1 MSVAWLLLAALSVAI
16 ATLTGTLLIRTR
28 RRRRRVREALHE
40 LRRPLQAVAL
50 SRESERED
58 PLLAQ
63 LRAALADLENAIWG
77 RAEARCCDRVAL
89 DDLLDDA
96 ARRWG
101 RRSVRVTPPPA
112 AAVLD
117 ADRVR
122 LGMALDNLIA
132 NGLEHGR
139 GPVEVAA
146 RLSDR
151 SLRLEVTNGRRRG
164 ILPLD
169 GSIAAPKG
177 LRDSRRGH
185 GLRIARRQ
193 ARSENGAL
201 EPPRSRA
208 DGSVVAAVELPR
220 ADSRRGT

>member
-1 MSVAWLLLAALSVAI
+1 VSAAWLLLAALPGPAAGRAGV
-16 ATLTGTLLIRTR
+16 LLSRR

-40 LRRPLQAVAL
+40 LRRPLQAVAFA
-50 SRESERED
+50 RESGRED

-63 LRAALADLENAIWG
+63 LRAALADLEDAIAG
-77 RAEARCCDRVAL
+77 RAEARRHSRVAL
-89 DDLLDDA
+89 DELLDDA

-101 RRSVRVTPPPA
+101 RRSVRVTPPPGT
-112 AAVLD
+112 AVLD

-146 RLSDR
+146 RVSDR
-151 SLRLEVTNGRRRG
+151 SLRLEVTNGHRRG

-169 GSIAAPKG
+169 GSIPPPKG
-177 LRDSRRGH
+177 LRDPRRGH

-193 ARSENGAL
+193 ALSENGVL
-201 EPPRSRA
+201 EPPRSRP

-220 ADSRRGT
+220 ADADHRT